1 MAGGGAAPGRGG
13 RSWPRG
19 RRARA
24 SWSSGGGCPASRTPP
39 STSKPATAI
48 GAASPPGSGPTSSP
62 PASSSTSDVSD
73 PRDVSG
79 PRPGHLDAA
88 IASLRENTEL
98 SDERLARLF
107 ESAFVDT
114 YRRLAGGDGPIH
126 ARVDLAAGTC
136 SLYRTGP
143 GGEETPLAG
152 DIPDF
157 PRQAAQAARDA
168 VATALR
174 EAGKDRVLREA
185 SLRRGEMIDTIVDP
199 RAGTVWYLRPGDM
212 RVLLP
217 PEEQAQGEELIPG
230 HHLKV
235 MVLEGRRRSQDAVG
249 DAAHQLSAR

>member
-48 GAASPPGSGPTSSP
+48 GAASPPWSGPTSSP

-79 PRPGHLDAA
+79 PRPRHLDAA
-88 IASLRENTEL
+88 
-98 SDERLARLF
+98 
-107 ESAFVDT
+107 
-114 YRRLAGGDGPIH
+114 GPTH
-126 ARVDLAAGTC
+126 ARAALAAGTC

-185 SLRRGEMIDTIVDP
+185 SLRRGEMIDTIVDT
-199 RAGTVWYLRPGDM
+199 RAGTVWYLRAGDM